1 MQHVPACVPSP
12 ITADIADIT
21 AAAAGEARAEH
32 MNVISACEGRAAGA
46 EVVWAWVKSTRAA
59 ERETMEEN
67 MWE

>member
-1 MQHVPACVPSP
+1 
-12 ITADIADIT
+12 
-21 AAAAGEARAEH
+21 